1 MFIYESKV
9 LDTNEVEVEALNIV
23 FGPTQIPVETPDV
36 IIYKDAGEEGSV
48 HVMVGDEDLAIK
60 G

>member
-9 LDTNEVEVEALNIV
+9 LDTNEVEVGALNIV

-36 IIYKDAGEEGSV
+36 ILYKDAGDEGTV
-48 HVMVGDEDLAIK
+48 HIMVGEEDIAVK